1 MEDTLIVTADGG
13 GQYTVS
19 SESGRFAPQTFTN
32 DSVDRLR
39 LQLQPHGIFGK
50 QFKDVIRQ
58 LNEKGTA
65 RVPIAE
71 FFVE

>member
-1 MEDTLIVTADGG
+1 MEDILIITTKGG
-13 GQYTVS
+13 GQYTVTS
-19 SESGRFAPQTFTN
+19 QSGKFAPQTITT

-50 QFKDVIRQ
+50 QFKDVVRQ

-65 RVPIAE
+65 RVPITE
-71 FFVE
+71 FFVR